1 MLKEPT
7 KTFVASYWNI
17 SFVIRVE
24 SVKGFYYRSLWF
36 KNIIKAKRNQVRESM
51 KERTNKK

>member
-1 MLKEPT
+1 MLKEPR

-51 KERTNKK
+51 KEHTNKK